1 MSKQSRKAA
10 FAKCNKLNSKS
21 GKRTHTVKKN
31 PQTGMF
37 SCVKMKVENAQKSQT
52 PAKQVEEKTPPKP
65 KTPFSKQN

>member
-37 SCVKMKVENAQKSQT
+37 SCVKMTVENAQKQ
-52 PAKQVEEKTPPKP
+52 E
-65 KTPFSKQN
+65 N